1 MNPILDRRFYTRDT
15 VLVARDLLGKLLV
28 CKYNGKLLSGVIVET
43 EGYRASDDPASHAY
57 KGKTRRNVPMFDL
70 VGYSYVYFV
79 YGNHFCFNV
88 VAKSNDQNAGAVL
101 IRALEPIDGIEF
113 MQQNRKQENLLLLTN
128 GPGKLTQALGI
139 SQDHN
144 ALDLTKLKRLYIV
157 DGISVRC
164 NDVVTTSRVGIRVA
178 HEKPW
183 RFYLAS
189 NHWVSK

>member
-1 MNPILDRRFYTRDT
+1 MDPILDRWFYSRDT

-28 CKYNGKLLSGVIVET
+28 CKYNRKLLSGIIVET

-57 KGKTRRNVPMFDL
+57 KGKTRRNAPMFDL
-70 VGYSYVYFV
+70 VGYSYVYFI

-88 VAKSNDQNAGAVL
+88 VAKSNDQKAGAVL
-101 IRALEPIDGIEF
+101 IRALEPLDGIEF
-113 MQQNRKQENLLLLTN
+113 MQKNRKQEDLQLLTN

-144 ALDLTKLKRLYIV
+144 VLDLTKLKKLYIV
-157 DGISVRC
+157 DGILVKSD
-164 NDVVTTSRVGIRVA
+164 DVVTTNRIGIGVA
-178 HEKPW
+178 HEKQW

-189 NHWVSK
+189 NRWVSK